1 VTVVAY
7 AGMTIFEDPSKF
19 KEAKAATDEP
29 EKVVVCI
36 SSLFYSY
43 EGIALMLPIENSM
56 QNWSVLFSTRAS
68 SIKPCHLTSSSIK
81 PCHLTSSSIKPC
93 HLTSSR
99 PNHAI

>member
-1 VTVVAY
+1 MTVVAY

-68 SIKPCHLTSSSIK
+68 STIPVSSV
-81 PCHLTSSSIKPC
+81 SSPVVF
-93 HLTSSR
+93 SR
-99 PNHAI
+99 CRSNVPFDNFV